1 MSYVFSGIDV
11 WLIDENDGSFYHATN
26 GYYRHYMYNPASDQN
41 QLSLARLE
49 DTTRK
54 DYIPPERQIPGS
66 GLAGY
71 FWSLCSNHDRTN
83 TWRDIRAITSD
94 PDQPTCRR
102 TNLLQNAGFGKA
114 CGIPFDIRGHRGV
127 VVYLSRANASLDQL
141 SEQTNEIHL
150 RVSADL
156 IGAVS
161 CHNITMKA
169 SINTKRDRNAKTL
182 SRIRAKMLALVAFA
196 SSTGSGLHTKYNDNT
211 LEDEQEEKKAKS
223 SFNRRLSSFYASKT
237 YRKSVF
243 PILARSY
250 RRSLLKE
257 VIDETKRRGL
267 LLLEKSKGGRLQPP
281 PSMKWLQSI
290 HVFIGA
296 FISMLVLSVVSL
308 SLKSATDDQYILLPP
323 LGALMTLQYGL
334 TAAPASQPRNA
345 LYGQIVS
352 ISIALVINKF
362 IPSTSY
368 WRVPLTTSLA
378 IASMCKLGVI
388 HPPAGAA
395 AAIFASDDR
404 FDGIYFGFMLVG
416 NVIAICIAILIN
428 NLNDKKQYPIY
439 YAFVGE
445 RWQAKVKDL
454 R

>member
-1 MSYVFSGIDV
+1 M
-11 WLIDENDGSFYHATN
+11 
-26 GYYRHYMYNPASDQN
+26 
-41 QLSLARLE
+41 ARLE
-49 DTTRK
+49 DATRK

-71 FWSLCSNHDRTN
+71 FWSTCSNHDRTN
-83 TWRDIRAITSD
+83 TWRDLRAITSD
-94 PDQPTCRR
+94 PDQPPCRR
-102 TNLLQNAGFGKA
+102 TTLLQNAGFGKA
-114 CGIPFDIRGHRGV
+114 CGVPFDIRGHRGV
-127 VVYLSRANASLDQL
+127 IVYLARESANLEQL
-141 SEQTNEIHL
+141 CDQTNEIHL

-169 SINTKRDRNAKTL
+169 NINRKIDRNTKTL
-182 SRIRAKMLALVAFA
+182 RRIRAKMLALIAFA
-196 SSTGSGLHTKYNDNT
+196 SSTGSGLHTEYNDNI

-223 SFNRRLSSFYASKT
+223 SFNRRFSSFYASKT

-257 VIDETKRRGL
+257 VIDDTKRRAL
-267 LLLEKSKGGRLQPP
+267 LLIEKSKGGRLQPP
-281 PSMKWLQSI
+281 PSMKWLQSL

-296 FISMLVLSVVSL
+296 FITMLILSVLSS
-308 SLKSATDDQYILLPP
+308 SLKGATDDQYIILP
-323 LGALMTLQYGL
+323 LFGALMTLQYGL

-345 LYGQIVS
+345 FYGQIVS
-352 ISIALVINKF
+352 ISIALVINTF
-362 IPSTSY
+362 VPSTSY
-368 WRVPLTTSLA
+368 WRVPLTTALA

-404 FDGIYFGFMLVG
+404 FDGVYFGFMLVG

-428 NLNDKKQYPIY
+428 NLNDKKQYTIY

-445 RWQAKVKDL
+445 RWQAKIKSL